1 MERKFDL
8 EDRLIDFAVMAL
20 TIVDDL
26 PTTYSANHLGHQLA
40 RSGTAPAL
48 NYGEAQAA
56 ESQADFIHKMGVCLK
71 ELRESG
77 INMKII
83 SRRNYIKNEVV
94 LLKVQQ
100 EAKELV
106 AIFAKSISTAKINKN
121 NLRK

>member
-1 MERKFDL
+1 M
-8 EDRLIDFAVMAL
+8 
-20 TIVDDL
+20 
-26 PTTYSANHLGHQLA
+26 GHQLA

-83 SRRNYIKNEVV
+83 SRRNYFKNEV
-94 LLKVQQ
+94 LLQKVQQ

-106 AIFAKSISTAKINKN
+106 AIFTKSISTAKTNKN